1 MPESGGTPLLLT
13 PGSFNETYF
22 EHAYL
27 ARQLGLPL
35 VEGNDLETTARG
47 LGLTR
52 QQVRGALLRARSALA
67 TVIATSARRQ
77 SHD

>member
-1 MPESGGTPLLLT
+1 MLT

-35 VEGNDLETTARG
+35 VEGNDLT
-47 LGLTR
+47 
-52 QQVRGALLRARSALA
+52 VRGDTVYLKTLGGLAPGARDSAQ
-67 TVIATSARRQ
+67 ARR
-77 SHD
+77 